1 VDEEAAVLTSYF
13 RERHHAGA
21 RHPGEAL
28 TGLYERRQVAASVL
42 LRGAG
47 GYGPGHLPHAGRG
60 LPLPEDPP
68 VTVVAVGARQR
79 IDAVLDEAAALT
91 RPRLITLGRALL
103 LSGEIEPRRLEE
115 SPAEA
120 TMLTV
125 YCGHADHAYQVPA
138 FEAACELLYRRGV
151 AGASVLP
158 GVSGTVGGR
167 RHQAHF
173 PRAAGG
179 PLMVVAVGGG
189 EQIAMAL
196 PELGGLFRHPL
207 MTLATV
213 MLCKRDGQVIS
224 RPETLAAAG
233 AADPAGMTPQVK
245 LTVYTS
251 EAARSDG
258 QPAHR
263 AILRRMR
270 AAGVSGATSQR
281 GIWGYH
287 GDHAPHGDHFLRHSH
302 HVPVVTTVIDAPDR
316 IGAAFEVADAITPGR
331 GLVTAETVLIPQPV
345 RITTNQEV

>member
-1 VDEEAAVLTSYF
+1 VDEEAAVLTSYS
-13 RERHHAGA
+13 RERHRAGA
-21 RHPGEAL
+21 DHLGEAL
-28 TGLYERRQVAASVL
+28 TRLYERRQVAASVL
-42 LRGAG
+42 LRAID
-47 GYGPGHLPHAGRG
+47 GYGLGEPPHAGRV

-68 VTVVAVGARQR
+68 VTAVTVGTRQQ
-79 IDAVLDEAAALT
+79 INAVLDEAAALT
-91 RPRLITLGRALL
+91 RPRLITLARALL
-103 LSGEIEPRRLEE
+103 LSGEIEPRCLQE
-115 SPAEA
+115 SPADA

-138 FEAACELLYRRGV
+138 FEAVCELLYRRGV
-151 AGASVLP
+151 AGATVLP

-167 RHQAHF
+167 PEQPRF
-173 PRAAGG
+173 PRATGG

-189 EQIAMAL
+189 RQIAMAL

-207 MTLATV
+207 MTVATV

-224 RPETLAAAG
+224 RPETLATVDMTEP
-233 AADPAGMTPQVK
+233 ADMTPHVK

-251 EAARSDG
+251 EAAHSDG

-263 AILRRMR
+263 AIIHQMR
-270 AAGVSGATSQR
+270 AAGVSGATCHR

-302 HVPVVTTVIDAPDR
+302 HVPVVTTVIDTPDR
-316 IGAAFEVADAITPGR
+316 IGAAFRVVDALTPDR

-345 RITTNQEV
+345 GISTERGV